1 VSAKIEI
8 GLAFSERSDRAAALV
23 LRRLLEVI
31 EVNLE
36 GAIAGTDAEFLHDLR
51 VAVRR
56 TRSVLRE
63 LRSVFDP
70 AALERFRTEF
80 RWLQQITGDARDLD
94 VDVLEFEA
102 FRELVPDLM
111 RGDLEPLL
119 AVLVARRAAAR
130 RRMAR
135 DLRSPRAVSLL
146 SDWALVLDQLAQ
158 GGGVDAGASRPIGE
172 LAGGRIGS
180 VYRHMRRMGRAIDD
194 ASPAADYHELRKKG
208 KELRYLLELFGA
220 PLYPADVVRPMIRT
234 LKALQDVLG
243 RHQDREVQQAM
254 IYSLV
259 PEVSDRPR
267 TLMAMGALVQRLR
280 EDEVAARAAFAERF
294 AVFAS
299 KSQRA
304 LVRETF
310 GP

>member
-1 VSAKIEI
+1 
-8 GLAFSERSDRAAALV
+8 
-23 LRRLLEVI
+23 
-31 EVNLE
+31 VNLG
-36 GAIAGTDAEFLHDLR
+36 GAIAGTDTEFLHDLR

-70 AALERFRTEF
+70 DALEHFRAEF
-80 RWLQQITGDARDLD
+80 RWLQQVTGDARDLD
-94 VDVLEFEA
+94 VYVLEFEA
-102 FRELVPDLM
+102 FRGLVPKSM
-111 RGDLEPLL
+111 RVELEPLL
-119 AVLVARRAAAR
+119 AVLVARRATAR

-135 DLRSPRAVSLL
+135 ALHSPRAVSLL
-146 SDWALVLDQLAQ
+146 SDWSLFLDQL
-158 GGGVDAGASRPIGE
+158 GDGGVVGGGASRPIGE
-172 LAGGRIGS
+172 LAGGRIRS
-180 VYRHMRRMGRAIDD
+180 VYRLMRRMGAAIDA
-194 ASPAADYHELRKKG
+194 ASPAAEYHELRKKG

-220 PLYPADVVRPMIRT
+220 PLYPPEVVRPMIRT

-267 TLMAMGALVQRLR
+267 TLLALGALVQRLG
-280 EDEVAARAAFAERF
+280 EDELAARAAFAERF
-294 AVFAS
+294 EVFAS

-310 GP
+310 AP